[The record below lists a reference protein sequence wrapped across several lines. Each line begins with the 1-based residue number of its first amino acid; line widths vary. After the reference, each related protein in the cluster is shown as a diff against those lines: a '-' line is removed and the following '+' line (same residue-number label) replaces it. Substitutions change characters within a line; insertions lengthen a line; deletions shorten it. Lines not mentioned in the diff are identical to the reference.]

1 MRNDLQLL
9 ELLLKDQ
16 SLSSPESNSY
26 ISWATD
32 DYSVTDADKTGDNS
46 PFSFNAQITP
56 ELVCHHQDLIQPRI
70 KKHPSMQTSRS
81 KNRAEVFT
89 PAWICNAQ
97 NNLVDEQWFGKRDV
111 FNTEHIDENGEHAWV
126 TSQQPVVFPKNRTW
140 MSYVRARRMEITCG
154 EGPYLVSR
162 YDTTTGR
169 LIPIGERIGM
179 LDRKFRII
187 NENTPSEPTKANK
200 RQWIRKAYQAL
211 QSIYGFDS
219 QGDNVFLTRESVF
232 LSFCEY
238 YTERWHRQPHRDAVL
253 KAAEIISW
261 NIWQM
266 DGLNFNVPNSDRDAV
281 IMEWHN
287 AEPLDGKRIA
297 YKDIVK

>member
-56 ELVCHHQDLIQPRI
+56 ELVSHHQDLIQPRI

-111 FNTEHIDENGEHAWV
+111 FNSEHIDENGEHAWV

-187 NENTPSEPTKANK
+187 NENTPSEPNK

-211 QSIYGFDS
+211 QSVYGFDS

>member
-56 ELVCHHQDLIQPRI
+56 ELVSHHQDLIQPRI
-70 KKHPSMQTSRS
+70 

-111 FNTEHIDENGEHAWV
+111 FNSEHIDENGEHAWV
-126 TSQQPVVFPKNRTW
+126 TSQQPIVFPKNRTW

-238 YTERWHRQPHRDAVL
+238 YTERWRRQPHRDAVL

>member
-56 ELVCHHQDLIQPRI
+56 ELVSHHQDLIQPRI

-111 FNTEHIDENGEHAWV
+111 FNTEHIDENAWV

-154 EGPYLVSR
+154 EGPYLISR

-187 NENTPSEPTKANK
+187 NENTTSEPTKANK

>member
-56 ELVCHHQDLIQPRI
+56 ELVSHHQDLIQPRI

-111 FNTEHIDENGEHAWV
+111 FNSEHIDENGEHAWV

-140 MSYVRARRMEITCG
+140 MSYVRATCG

-211 QSIYGFDS
+211 QSVYGFDS

>member
-56 ELVCHHQDLIQPRI
+56 ELVSHHQDLIQPRI

-111 FNTEHIDENGEHAWV
+111 FNSEHIDENGEHAWV

-187 NENTPSEPTKANK
+187 NENTPSEPTKD
-200 RQWIRKAYQAL
+200 RK
-211 QSIYGFDS
+211 
-219 QGDNVFLTRESVF
+219 SV
-232 LSFCEY
+232 
-238 YTERWHRQPHRDAVL
+238 V
-253 KAAEIISW
+253 
-261 NIWQM
+261 
-266 DGLNFNVPNSDRDAV
+266 
-281 IMEWHN
+281 
-287 AEPLDGKRIA
+287 
-297 YKDIVK
+297 